1 MRFSSPRYL
10 KRRRLTN
17 IDPMEAEAAKAKL
30 GAAKEKY
37 GREIRVFDTFRTSET
52 PAEVVNYGE
61 ERDGFY
67 DFTPEDYFHLMST
80 KKEEKF
86 LKTRKIREAEEAAKR
101 SKIHKATPGHLAV
114 IRVRFPDNLT
124 LEATFH
130 PSEPVQTLADL
141 MKEVL
146 VRPDMPH
153 YIYTT
158 PPKKQVSNTSQN
170 FYSAG
175 FVPGAIVYFSYNLPR
190 DDVAHSGPFL
200 HEDLIALNGLDVF
213 LEPTKATQAESE
225 AVPAESQAAMVNTP
239 HVAQEQK
246 EKKAVKPKWLK
257 M

>member
-1 MRFSSPRYL
+1 MRFAPPRYL

-17 IDPMEAEAAKAKL
+17 IDTMEAEAAKAKL

-37 GREIRVFDTFRTSET
+37 GREIRVFDTFRISET
-52 PAEVVNYGE
+52 PAEDVNYGE
-61 ERDGFY
+61 ERDDFY
-67 DFTPEDYFHLMST
+67 DFTPEDYFHLMSM

-86 LKTRKIREAEEAAKR
+86 LKTRKIREAEEAGKR
-101 SKIHKATPGHLAV
+101 SKIHKAV
-114 IRVRFPDNLT
+114 IRVRFPDDYT

-130 PSEPVQTLADL
+130 PSEPVQSLVDL

-146 VRPDMPH
+146 VQPDMP
-153 YIYTT
+153 YYMYTT
-158 PPKKQVSNTSQN
+158 PPKKQISNTSLN

-200 HEDLIALNGLDVF
+200 QEDLIALKGLDVF
-213 LEPTKATQAESE
+213 LEPTKAIQVESE
-225 AVPAESQAAMVNTP
+225 ALPAESQAVTVNTP